1 MTETSE
7 CLRQCPENIS
17 QPSSLGKGLC
27 LGADHQNAHS
37 CYDRTVNDPAARPP
51 RPPRSE
57 SREALELQA
66 IRAQHPELAS
76 AADMHLELL
85 ELQRRIQGRV
95 PLPLLELSADVLE
108 RHQTHGRPL
117 LRFED
122 IPLDQTDLRLMVR
135 QTAEVLRRFGAIE
148 QSDFQKAQALG
159 RDGQLLAVVA
169 RWYKG
174 AADRQLAV
182 AALPSSAPSGAEL
195 TDDTMLG
202 QVIALAMRPFL
213 SRCAEVLQQ
222 RPELSSWT
230 HSHCALCGGEPDLA
244 VITPSAERHLI
255 CGRCSLRWKFEPL
268 TCPYCR
274 NSDRTR
280 ITSFATTDGKYRV
293 YACDVCQRYLKAYDG
308 RRATR
313 PVMPMV
319 DSVATLPLDAAAMQR
334 GYTS

>member
-1 MTETSE
+1 MVTDST
-7 CLRQCPENIS
+7 
-17 QPSSLGKGLC
+17 
-27 LGADHQNAHS
+27 
-37 CYDRTVNDPAARPP
+37 ARPP
-51 RPPRSE
+51 RPARAE
-57 SREALELQA
+57 SREALELQS
-66 IRAQHPELAS
+66 IRARHPELA
-76 AADMHLELL
+76 AAVDMHLELL

-95 PLPLLELSADVLE
+95 PLPMLDLSADTLR
-108 RHQTHGRPL
+108 RHQLEARPL

-122 IPLDQTDLRLMVR
+122 IPLDLTDLRLMVR
-135 QTAEVLRRFGAIE
+135 QTADVLRRFGALE
-148 QSDFQKAQALG
+148 QPDYDKAQTLG
-159 RDGQLLAVVA
+159 RDMQLLAAVG
-169 RWYKG
+169 RWYRG
-174 AADRQLAV
+174 AAERQLAV
-182 AALPSSAPSGAEL
+182 AGVAAAAHDLG
-195 TDDTMLG
+195 DDTALG

-222 RPELSSWT
+222 RAELANWAHT
-230 HSHCALCGGEPDLA
+230 HCALCGGEPDFA

-274 NSDRTR
+274 NTDRTR
-280 ITSFATTDGKYRV
+280 ITSFATTDGQYRV

-308 RRATR
+308 RRASR

>member
-1 MTETSE
+1 MVTDS
-7 CLRQCPENIS
+7 
-17 QPSSLGKGLC
+17 
-27 LGADHQNAHS
+27 
-37 CYDRTVNDPAARPP
+37 AARPP
-51 RPPRSE
+51 RPARSE
-57 SREALELQA
+57 SREALELQS
-66 IRAQHPELAS
+66 IRAQHPELA
-76 AADMHLELL
+76 AAVDMHLELL
-85 ELQRRIQGRV
+85 ALQRRIQGRV
-95 PLPLLELSADVLE
+95 TLPMLDLSADTLR
-108 RHQTHGRPL
+108 RHQVEARPL

-122 IPLDQTDLRLMVR
+122 IPLDLSDLRLTVR
-135 QTAEVLRRFGAIE
+135 TTADVLRRFGALE
-148 QSDFQKAQALG
+148 QADYDKAQSLG
-159 RDGQLLAVVA
+159 RDMQLLTTVGN
-169 RWYKG
+169 WYRE
-174 AADRQLAV
+174 AAERQLAV
-182 AALPSSAPSGAEL
+182 AGVTSVSAKSPGDETA
-195 TDDTMLG
+195 LG

-222 RPELSSWT
+222 RPELANWA

-255 CGRCSLRWKFEPL
+255 CGRCSLRWKFESL

-274 NSDRTR
+274 NSDRSR

-313 PVMPMV
+313 PVMPIV

>member
-1 MTETSE
+1 
-7 CLRQCPENIS
+7 LA
-17 QPSSLGKGLC
+17 
-27 LGADHQNAHS
+27 GA
-37 CYDRTVNDPAARPP
+37 V
-51 RPPRSE
+51 
-57 SREALELQA
+57 
-66 IRAQHPELAS
+66 
-76 AADMHLELL
+76 DMHLELL

-95 PLPLLELSADVLE
+95 PLPMLDLSADVLQ
-108 RHQTHGRPL
+108 RHQAQARPI

-135 QTAEVLRRFGAIE
+135 QTAEVLRRFGALE
-148 QSDFQKAQALG
+148 QVDFEKAQALG
-159 RDGQLLAVVA
+159 RDRQLLDVVG
-169 RWYKG
+169 RWFKT
-174 AADRQLAV
+174 AADRQLAI
-182 AALPSSAPSGAEL
+182 AGLPPSVTTGTDG
-195 TDDTMLG
+195 TDDTMIG

-222 RPELSSWT
+222 RQELSNWT

-274 NSDRTR
+274 NSDRTQ

-308 RRATR
+308 RRTTR

>member
-1 MTETSE
+1 MVTDS
-7 CLRQCPENIS
+7 
-17 QPSSLGKGLC
+17 
-27 LGADHQNAHS
+27 
-37 CYDRTVNDPAARPP
+37 AARPP
-51 RPPRSE
+51 RPTRAE
-57 SREALELQA
+57 SREALELQSL
-66 IRAQHPELAS
+66 RAQHPELAA

-95 PLPLLELSADVLE
+95 PLPMLDLSADTLR
-108 RHQTHGRPL
+108 RHQLEARPL

-122 IPLDQTDLRLMVR
+122 IPLDLTDLRLMVR
-135 QTAEVLRRFGAIE
+135 QTADVLRRFGALE
-148 QSDFQKAQALG
+148 QSDYDKAQNLG
-159 RDGQLLAVVA
+159 RDMQLLAAVG
-169 RWYKG
+169 RWYRG
-174 AADRQLAV
+174 AAERQLAV
-182 AALPSSAPSGAEL
+182 AGVSPVAGNDLG
-195 TDDTMLG
+195 DDTALG

-222 RPELSSWT
+222 RPELANWA

-244 VITPSAERHLI
+244 VIMPSAERHLI
-255 CGRCSLRWKFEPL
+255 CGRCALRWKFESL

-274 NSDRTR
+274 NTDRAR

-308 RRATR
+308 RRASR